1 MHTRGLFVAAMMIV
15 ATACG
20 GGSPSSPPA
29 AEPVATPAAA
39 TGTAPPLSPS
49 AAAGTS
55 TIPFAT
61 EPAPAGG
68 AIDASRLPTLEPAVV
83 CSLLTEAEA
92 ADVLGKPLHKT
103 PDGSSLEGMGT
114 NCIYQ
119 TGESRERGT
128 YIKVEFNTFGFEVQN
143 GLIGAG
149 AQSLMIAG
157 LPAVGAEADPSTT
170 FGDARISVQVS
181 SAPTDPALWIE
192 APTLAAAQAVAESVL
207 SRLDGVTS

>member
-1 MHTRGLFVAAMMIV
+1 MHTRALFVAAMIIV

-20 GGSPSSPPA
+20 GGSPLSPPP
-29 AEPVATPAAA
+29 AEPVPTPAA
-39 TGTAPPLSPS
+39 TGTAPPLLPS

-55 TIPFAT
+55 TVPLAT
-61 EPAPAGG
+61 DRAPVGG

-92 ADVLGKPLHKT
+92 ADVLRKPLHKM
-103 PDGSSLEGMGT
+103 PDGSLLEGLGT

-119 TGESRERGT
+119 TEESRERGT
-128 YIKVEFNTFGFEVQN
+128 YIKVEFNTFGFEGQN
-143 GLIGAG
+143 GFIGAE
-149 AQSLMIAG
+149 AQSLMVAG

-170 FGDARISVQVS
+170 FGEARISVQVS

-192 APTLAAAQAVAESVL
+192 APTLAAAQAVARSVL
-207 SRLDGVTS
+207 SRLDGVAS